1 MAPERASGLTMY
13 ACPRCRAS
21 TISFLHK
28 WLSWSAQPARCSGCG
43 RSCAIAIVDA
53 SGILVV
59 AALLITGSGFAA
71 IATHAYWP
79 VVMGVLSATVF
90 YFWRQHRARLV
101 IVTEAESKA
110 AKKSALAIFLC
121 SLFPG
126 LFG

>member
-1 MAPERASGLTMY
+1 
-13 ACPRCRAS
+13 
-21 TISFLHK
+21 
-28 WLSWSAQPARCSGCG
+28 
-43 RSCAIAIVDA
+43 
-53 SGILVV
+53 
-59 AALLITGSGFAA
+59 
-71 IATHAYWP
+71 
-79 VVMGVLSATVF
+79 MGVLSATVF